1 MKMVPRVPMVPK
13 VRGIWFLWF
22 LLLGSVASGQQLP
35 AGPGADV
42 LKSRCVI
49 CHESDIITSQKLSLT
64 GWTNSINKMVRWGS
78 TITPEEREVLQPYLA
93 MHFGPKPA
101 ASHANTATGSP
112 AVASQEAGAAT
123 YKRACQTCHGTDIIE
138 QQKLTKTG
146 WTRSV
151 EKMMRWGATVG
162 DNEKQ
167 PLVDY
172 LASRYGPR

>member
-1 MKMVPRVPMVPK
+1 MTKWFCWVPVVL
-13 VRGIWFLWF
+13 VLASGA
-22 LLLGSVASGQQLP
+22 ASGQQLP
-35 AGPGADV
+35 PGPGADV

-78 TITPEEREVLQPYLA
+78 QVTPEERDTLQPYLA

-101 ASHANTATGSP
+101 TSHAAASSP
-112 AVASQEAGAAT
+112 DAGEGT
-123 YKRACQTCHGTDIIE
+123 YKRACLVCHDADIIQ
-138 QQKLTKTG
+138 QQKLSKTG

-151 EKMMRWGATVG
+151 EKMMRWGASLTEA
-162 DNEKQ
+162 DKE

-172 LASRYGPR
+172 LASKYPPR